1 MPFWRLR
8 TDGFWEIAHAE
19 GCKPRKGNTQPTKKE
34 LIDNQVAGG
43 FDEAAYQQ
51 LLAHPEMIDQLAQKI
66 LTDRFPAS
74 IQRILANQL
83 GFDFIDRSR
92 NRDPR
97 FRDIVLRAYHSR
109 CAFCGYDL
117 RLDGALVGLEA
128 AHIHWKAYGGP
139 CVVNNGLALC
149 TLHHDALDMGAFGLD
164 ESMTIHISGGVS
176 RSPVVDHLSG
186 TGTASSYSS
195 LMTKRS
201 GLLNSMSAG
210 TVNRYSKPEIRNG
223 PLSPLFVTSP

>member
-1 MPFWRLR
+1 MQ
-8 TDGFWEIAHAE
+8 TAQGQYSA
-19 GCKPRKGNTQPTKKE
+19 NKKE

-66 LTDRFPAS
+66 LTDRFPES

-97 FRDIVLRAYHSR
+97 FRDTVLRAYHSR

-117 RLDGALVGLEA
+117 RLDGALVGIEA

-149 TLHHDALDMGAFGLD
+149 TLHHDAFDMGAFGLD
-164 ESMTIHISGGVS
+164 ESMTIRISGGVS
-176 RSPVVDHLSG
+176 RSPVVDHLFWHRDG
-186 TGTASSYSS
+186 QQ
-195 LMTKRS
+195 
-201 GLLNSMSAG
+201 
-210 TVNRYSKPEIRNG
+210 
-223 PLSPLFVTSP
+223 LFLPYDKTQWPAEQYVGWHRKQIFKA